1 MIRLPDDMFPYRVP
15 VTTTKSQK
23 NPLPT
28 THTECKVNIDQPD
41 PNHEKAC
48 TIPDKEIKEHG
59 EKEKDTS
66 EDTKQRE
73 HDQDDKYCDVTHHFS
88 QNKPPRTLEDSVAE
102 LFHQGIYQSHLAVV
116 IKVLHSFEQLISCPY

>member
-1 MIRLPDDMFPYRVP
+1 MIRLPDDMFP
-15 VTTTKSQK
+15 
-23 NPLPT
+23 
-28 THTECKVNIDQPD
+28 DQPD
-41 PNHEKAC
+41 PNHETAC

-102 LFHQGIYQSHLAVV
+102 LFHQGIY
-116 IKVLHSFEQLISCPY
+116 